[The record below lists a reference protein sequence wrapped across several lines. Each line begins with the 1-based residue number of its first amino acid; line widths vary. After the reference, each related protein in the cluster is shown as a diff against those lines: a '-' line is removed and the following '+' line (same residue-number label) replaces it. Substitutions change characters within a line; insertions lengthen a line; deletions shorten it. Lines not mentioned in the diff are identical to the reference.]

1 MLCLGRKLEVQ
12 WDENGNLT
20 VVGRCTDKVKIH
32 GNRVEPA
39 EIESVFK
46 RLTGAGWA
54 AVRAFAEEGS
64 SGLLCVYYTNALSL
78 DEDALRHRM
87 EAYLP
92 YYMIPSCFLRIEE
105 IPLRPNGKLD
115 RKALPAPLH
124 FGRGERM
131 KLKKTVRRM
140 LSMKPDAWYVFIRSI
155 QLCCL
160 LLLCAFAL
168 LVECNG
174 DLLGRYPLYI
184 SAQSLNET
192 AQGILLVALILSVCI
207 EELQRNPAVGAALSV
222 SLRCS
227 LRR

>member
-1 MLCLGRKLEVQ
+1 MWAEKRTQAWLFRLTCVLFLLCLGRKLEVQ

-20 VVGRCTDKVKIH
+20 LVGRCTDMVKIH

-64 SGLLCVYYTNALSL
+64 SGLLCVYYTDALSL

-87 EAYLP
+87 EVYLP

-115 RKALPAPLH
+115 RKALPAPDPRLLR
-124 FGRGERM
+124 RGFVPPEGAASGTAPIPM
-131 KLKKTVRRM
+131 WRRP
-140 LSMKPDAWYVFIRSI
+140 SGWRRSPPACFIRR
-155 QLCCL
+155 
-160 LLLCAFAL
+160 
-168 LVECNG
+168 G
-174 DLLGRYPLYI
+174 
-184 SAQSLNET
+184 SLT
-192 AQGILLVALILSVCI
+192 PS
-207 EELQRNPAVGAALSV
+207 
-222 SLRCS
+222 
-227 LRR
+227 

>member
-20 VVGRCTDKVKIH
+20 LVGRCTDMVKIH

-64 SGLLCVYYTNALSL
+64 SGLLCVYYTDALSL

-115 RKALPAPLH
+115 RKALPAQDPAFCAAASCHRRARHQVQRLSLC
-124 FGRGERM
+124 GEGLQAGEGHR
-131 KLKKTVRRM
+131 LRA
-140 LSMKPDAWYVFIRSI
+140 LS
-155 QLCCL
+155 
-160 LLLCAFAL
+160 
-168 LVECNG
+168 EG
-174 DLLGRYPLYI
+174 DL
-184 SAQSLNET
+184 
-192 AQGILLVALILSVCI
+192 
-207 EELQRNPAVGAALSV
+207 
-222 SLRCS
+222 
-227 LRR
+227 

>member
-1 MLCLGRKLEVQ
+1 M
-12 WDENGNLT
+12 
-20 VVGRCTDKVKIH
+20 
-32 GNRVEPA
+32 EPA

-115 RKALPAPLH
+115 RKALPAPDPRLLR
-124 FGRGERM
+124 RGFVPPEGAASGTAPIPM
-131 KLKKTVRRM
+131 WRRP
-140 LSMKPDAWYVFIRSI
+140 SGWRRPPPACFIRR
-155 QLCCL
+155 
-160 LLLCAFAL
+160 
-168 LVECNG
+168 G
-174 DLLGRYPLYI
+174 
-184 SAQSLNET
+184 SLT
-192 AQGILLVALILSVCI
+192 PS
-207 EELQRNPAVGAALSV
+207 
-222 SLRCS
+222 
-227 LRR
+227 

>member
-20 VVGRCTDKVKIH
+20 VVGRCTDKVKIQ

-64 SGLLCVYYTNALSL
+64 SGLLCVYYTDALSL

-87 EAYLP
+87 EVYLP

-115 RKALPAPLH
+115 RKALPAP
-124 FGRGERM
+124 GAASGTAPIPM
-131 KLKKTVRRM
+131 WRRP
-140 LSMKPDAWYVFIRSI
+140 SAWRRSPPACFIRR
-155 QLCCL
+155 
-160 LLLCAFAL
+160 
-168 LVECNG
+168 G
-174 DLLGRYPLYI
+174 
-184 SAQSLNET
+184 SLT
-192 AQGILLVALILSVCI
+192 PS
-207 EELQRNPAVGAALSV
+207 
-222 SLRCS
+222 
-227 LRR
+227 